1 MALVLVAASCG
12 GTDDPTATG
21 TVIDVV
27 GSLTSVDE
35 FTIRT
40 AEGDDLT
47 FVPAPGIRFH
57 GLGPLGH
64 LRNHLTTGEPV
75 VVFYEVASDGS
86 MMALE
91 VSDD

>member
-1 MALVLVAASCG
+1 MALVLVAGSCG
-12 GTDDPTATG
+12 ATDDPIARG
-21 TVIDVV
+21 SVIDVV

-40 AEGDDLT
+40 ADGDDLT
-47 FVPAPGIRFH
+47 FVPAPDIRFH

-75 VVFYEVASDGS
+75 VVVYETLLDGS
-86 MMALE
+86 LVALE
-91 VSDD
+91 VSDG